1 MYPIAGEQP
10 TIFDRLGK
18 SLPIQ
23 RLYQQ
28 IRQVARTNL
37 TVVIQGE
44 TGTGKELVARY
55 LHAYSD
61 RTAQPFVVVDCG
73 AIPADLVES
82 KFFGYRQGAGAGAHA
97 RGAGYFDMA
106 HGGTLFLDEIAN
118 LPLSMQIKL
127 LRSVQ
132 TRHITPLG
140 SHKSIPI
147 DVRIILTSS
156 TPSLEGMEAR
166 RLRLHLL
173 PRLNECTISL
183 PALRDRRED
192 ILFLADR
199 FRREANAELQK
210 TAKGFSKAAQAYLL
224 TYDWP
229 GNIEELRHAVRR
241 AVLRDTKVIDISH
254 LRHSTVAWTPPSLAM
269 PNQHA
274 EPGPDDYA
282 LHDMVQETLLQL
294 EKALLRL
301 VLQDV
306 QKNQSAAASG
316 DVPTGYKVLYRRLK
330 AAPVG

>member
-1 MYPIAGEQP
+1 
-10 TIFDRLGK
+10 
-18 SLPIQ
+18 
-23 RLYQQ
+23 
-28 IRQVARTNL
+28 
-37 TVVIQGE
+37 
-44 TGTGKELVARY
+44 
-55 LHAYSD
+55 
-61 RTAQPFVVVDCG
+61 
-73 AIPADLVES
+73 
-82 KFFGYRQGAGAGAHA
+82 
-97 RGAGYFDMA
+97 
-106 HGGTLFLDEIAN
+106 
-118 LPLSMQIKL
+118 
-127 LRSVQ
+127 
-132 TRHITPLG
+132 
-140 SHKSIPI
+140 
-147 DVRIILTSS
+147 
-156 TPSLEGMEAR
+156 
-166 RLRLHLL
+166 
-173 PRLNECTISL
+173 LNECTISL